1 MLSRLLFAVLE
12 AVSWGQSMDNGSA
25 GEALADLYVA
35 AAGGEAEAFDALTDV
50 ALFHASTDI
59 PPREALAAAELL
71 ARLGSINGGLAG
83 KKKLAAVLLMRSANL
98 AEDDAD
104 RSGNLLWQAIAVLE
118 ELAVLGASE
127 AAICLLH
134 HLGQM
139 ADFGDEEAGVRL
151 NSWAERLSADVV
163 TSAGDFARK
172 SASNAQVA

>member
-1 MLSRLLFAVLE
+1 
-12 AVSWGQSMDNGSA
+12 MDNGSA
-25 GEALADLYVA
+25 GEALAELYVA

-104 RSGNLLWQAIAVLE
+104 RAGNLLWQAVATLE
-118 ELAVLGASE
+118 DLASVGAPDASV
-127 AAICLLH
+127 CLLH
-134 HLGQM
+134 HLGLM
-139 ADFGDEEAGVRL
+139 ADSGDDGAGVLL
-151 NSWAERLSADVV
+151 NSWVGRLPTHVV
-163 TSAGDFARK
+163 RLASDFARRLIE
-172 SASNAQVA
+172 VAGNHTRPKGL